1 MKGFVFTKK
10 KCDYYNDNGYE
21 QSIFIRPIPYDEVF
35 CFQIKIIEARSR
47 NIGIGVV
54 DYEKIKNI

>member
-10 KCDYYNDNGYE
+10 KCGYNNAYE
-21 QSIFIRPIPYDEVF
+21 QSIFIRPISYDEGF
-35 CFQIKIIEARSR
+35 CFQIKIIEARRR